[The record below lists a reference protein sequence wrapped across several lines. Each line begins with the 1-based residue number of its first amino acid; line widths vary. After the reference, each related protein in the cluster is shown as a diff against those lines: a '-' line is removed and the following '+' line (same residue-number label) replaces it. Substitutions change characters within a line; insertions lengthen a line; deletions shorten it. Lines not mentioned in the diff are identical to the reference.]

1 MDPCIE
7 LGQYLT
13 YSLHHP
19 ILVTSTDH
27 AVSRFASP
35 TYALELPDATNSVIE
50 NALSPL
56 LRVVTLVAK
65 GGTGKTQVV
74 LKFVSENPSR

>member
-1 MDPCIE
+1 MDPSIE
-7 LGQYLT
+7 PDQYLT

-35 TYALELPDATNSVIE
+35 AYALELPNATNSVIE
-50 NALSPL
+50 NALSRL